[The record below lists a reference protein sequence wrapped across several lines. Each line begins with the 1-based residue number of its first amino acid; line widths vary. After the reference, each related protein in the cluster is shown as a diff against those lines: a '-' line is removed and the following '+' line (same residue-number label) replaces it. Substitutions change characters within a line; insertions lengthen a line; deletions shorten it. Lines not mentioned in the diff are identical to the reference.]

1 MVVDILVNPLVE
13 PLTYPFMQ
21 RGLLAAI
28 IVGVVCAVIGSYV
41 VLRGLAF
48 MGDALAHAVL
58 PGIAIAFLVGRNILV
73 GAFLAAVI
81 TALGIGLVQRQGRLR
96 EDSAVGIM
104 FVGAFALGIL
114 LISSMRSY
122 SVDLTHILFG
132 DVLAVSLQ
140 DLGMITALG
149 VSILA
154 IVLLLYKEFL
164 LVSFDP
170 IMAATTGL
178 PVTWLNNGL
187 LILLSLTI
195 VTGLQ
200 VVGNILVVAMLI
212 APAATAYQLTDEL
225 WHMMLLSV
233 LFGVVAAVVGLYL
246 SFWFGVAS
254 GAAIVL
260 TAVVIFFVVL
270 VLTRKR
276 RA

>member
-1 MVVDILVNPLVE
+1 MDILVNPLIE

-28 IVGVVCAVIGSYV
+28 IVGVVCAIIGSYV

-73 GAFLAAVI
+73 GAFLAAII

-149 VSILA
+149 VTILV

-170 IMAATTGL
+170 VMAATTGL

-225 WHMMLLSV
+225 WHMMLLSAV
-233 LFGVVAAVVGLYL
+233 FGVVAAVVGLYL

-260 TAVVIFFVVL
+260 TAVIIFFVVL

>member
-1 MVVDILVNPLVE
+1 MAVDILVNPLVE

-58 PGIAIAFLVGRNILV
+58 PGIAVAFLVGRNILV
-73 GAFLAAVI
+73 GAFLAAII

-140 DLGMITALG
+140 DLAMMSALG
-149 VSILA
+149 VSILV

-233 LFGVVAAVVGLYL
+233 VFGVVSAIVGLYL
-246 SFWFGVAS
+246 SFWLGVAS

-260 TAVVIFFVVL
+260 TAVIMFFVVL
-270 VLTRKR
+270 LLTRKR
-276 RA
+276 RT

>member
-1 MVVDILVNPLVE
+1 MDILVNPLVE

>member
-1 MVVDILVNPLVE
+1 MDILVNPFIE

-28 IVGVVCAVIGSYV
+28 VVGVVCAVIGSYV

-73 GAFLAAVI
+73 GAFLAAII

-132 DVLAVSLQ
+132 DVLAVSIQ

-149 VSILA
+149 VSILV

>member
-1 MVVDILVNPLVE
+1 MVVDILVNPLIE

-73 GAFLAAVI
+73 GAFLAAII

-140 DLGMITALG
+140 DLAMISALG
-149 VSILA
+149 VSILV

-246 SFWFGVAS
+246 SFWFSVAS

-270 VLTRKR
+270 LLTRGR

>member
-1 MVVDILVNPLVE
+1 
-13 PLTYPFMQ
+13 MQ
-21 RGLLAAI
+21 HTHEH
-28 IVGVVCAVIGSYV
+28 VGTARW
-41 VLRGLAF
+41 LDAH
-48 MGDALAHAVL
+48 ALAHAVL
-58 PGIAIAFLVGRNILV
+58 PGIAVAFLVGRNILV
-73 GAFLAAVI
+73 GAFLAAII

-140 DLGMITALG
+140 DLAMMSALG
-149 VSILA
+149 VSILV

-233 LFGVVAAVVGLYL
+233 VFGVVSAIVGLYL
-246 SFWFGVAS
+246 SFWLGVAS

-260 TAVVIFFVVL
+260 TAVIMFFVVL
-270 VLTRKR
+270 LLTRKR
-276 RA
+276 RT